1 MSWRTKTSDSVLGLS
16 FEINQGGR
24 MAFGN
29 KTGLEQNLSEDRRAR
44 SRRGSDRMNRLS
56 GRSLA
61 LLALAVAVAGM
72 GSPATALGAT
82 GSQTFTTAGENVFTV
97 PPGVSSVQ
105 VQLIGGAGIQA
116 DGDALGGP
124 GAIATATL
132 RVVPGQ
138 TVFAEVGGGP
148 QDTPLG
154 PGVTAVNG
162 GGASGGAYSG
172 AGGGASDVR
181 TCSTDPSNPLN
192 PVGCGSLGTLASRLV
207 VAGGGG
213 GGGGQIDKMAAGGA
227 GGAADGG
234 AGSDGLTDGLS
245 DTPGTGALPATQS
258 AGGAAGMN
266 SMPAG
271 PATAGQLG
279 VGGAGGDTYLGSSAG
294 AGGGGGGGGLY
305 GGGGGGG
312 GLDNDGNSPYPGG
325 GGGGGGSSGIPSGVT
340 SVSGFSASV
349 DSLDA
354 VPAVAFT
361 WTLPAPTVAT
371 APASSVSMTAAT
383 LNGSVDPNGFQVSD
397 CHFELSPAPPAGAV
411 VPCAQQVGAG
421 GSPVAV
427 SAVVTGLTRGTGYT
441 YDLLAT
447 NAHGTITAGPS
458 TFQTAGTPTTG
469 APPGAPGP
477 IKLTDLRQTAT
488 RWREGSRRAGISAL
502 TDATRRRTRSPLGT
516 TFGFRLNE
524 SAAVRMNFTQT
535 ASGRRVGNR
544 CLAYTARLQR
554 ARPCKRTFV
563 AGTLTFT
570 GHAGS
575 NFVRF
580 QGALSATR
588 KLRLGRHKLVVTA
601 STSRSRS
608 TESIVFTIVKY

>member
-1 MSWRTKTSDSVLGLS
+1 
-16 FEINQGGR
+16 

-29 KTGLEQNLSEDRRAR
+29 KQGLEQELSEHRSAR
-44 SRRGSDRMNRLS
+44 SLRGSDRMNRLS
-56 GRSLA
+56 GRGLA
-61 LLALAVAVAGM
+61 LLALAAAVVWM

-82 GSQTFTTAGENVFTV
+82 GSQTFTTAGENAFTV
-97 PPGVSSVQ
+97 PPGVSGLH

-132 RVVPGQ
+132 TVTPGQ
-138 TVFAEVGGGP
+138 TLFAEVGGGP
-148 QDTPLG
+148 EDTPLG

-181 TCSTDPSNPLN
+181 TCSTDPSNPVN
-192 PVGCGSLGTLASRLV
+192 PVACASLGTLASRLV

-213 GGGGQIDKMAAGGA
+213 GGGGQIDMTAAGG
-227 GGAADGG
+227 GGGSADGG
-234 AGSDGLTDGLS
+234 PGSDGLPDGLG
-245 DTPGTGALPATQS
+245 DTPGTGGLPGTQA

-312 GLDNDGNSPYPGG
+312 GLDSDGNSPYPGG
-325 GGGGGGSSGIPSGVT
+325 GGGGGGSSGVPSGVT
-340 SVSGFSASV
+340 SASDFSASIA
-349 DSLDA
+349 SLDA
-354 VPAVAFT
+354 VPAVTFT

-371 APASSVSMTAAT
+371 APASSISMTAET
-383 LNGSVDPNGFQVSD
+383 LDGSVDPNGFQISN
-397 CHFELSPAPPAGAV
+397 CHFELTPAPPAGAV

-427 SAVVTGLTRGTGYT
+427 SAVVTGLTPGTGYT

-447 NAHGTITAGPS
+447 NAQGTSSAGPTS
-458 TFQTAGTPTTG
+458 FQTAGTPTTG
-469 APPGAPGP
+469 TAPTIGTQPGAPGP
-477 IKLTDLRQTAT
+477 IRLTDLRQTAT
-488 RWREGSRRAGISAL
+488 RWHEGSRRAAISAL
-502 TDATRRRTRSPLGT
+502 SDTTGRSTRSPLGT
-516 TFGFRLNE
+516 TFSFRLNK
-524 SAAVRMNFTQT
+524 SAAVRMDFTQT

-544 CLAYTARLQR
+544 CLADTSRHRR
-554 ARPCKRTFV
+554 ARACTRTLV
-563 AGTLTFT
+563 AGTLTLA
-570 GHAGS
+570 GHAGA
-575 NFVRF
+575 NFVPF
-580 QGALSATR
+580 QGALSTRR
-588 KLRLGRHKLVVTA
+588 KLTLGRHKLVVTA
-601 STSRSRS
+601 STPRSRS
-608 TESIVFTIVKY
+608 TESLVFTIVTY